1 MPHHGDG
8 PIPARIM
15 LVGEAWGYDEDR
27 EGRPF
32 VGASGQELNRMLH
45 EAGILRSECFVSN
58 VVNHRPENNDLSKW
72 IAFKKNQRTKEH
84 TPLGMEHQLWVLP
97 IVREGYRQ
105 LWAEIEMV
113 KPNLIVPFG
122 NLALWAL
129 TQKWGVTKWRGSHLR
144 AAKNF
149 APTLPTDPSTPK
161 VIPSIHPAAVLRE
174 WSQRGDVLED
184 LRRAK
189 RHMDSRIWSPPAL
202 NYRIR
207 PSFAHTMEV
216 LQGIA
221 AQLAAGLVWLDF
233 DIETKAGHIECFSIS
248 WSRTDAICVPLMDGR
263 GGDYWSEDEEA
274 QIIYF
279 LRAITTHKN
288 ARMRWQNGL
297 YDAQYT
303 YRWWH
308 FVPRGG
314 QDTMISQ
321 HALWSDKQKALYYQA
336 SLYCDWYVYWK
347 DEGKSSNPK
356 LTPEIRWK
364 YNCDDCVYTR
374 EVGEVEEQVVET
386 FSTRIIPSTGQPFW
400 PAARQM
406 HNFQQAMFWPVLK
419 AMTRGLRVIEDNCKK
434 LVMEV
439 QEQIAMRQQFMQDT
453 LGFQINIDSPKQM
466 QALFYSDLLQ
476 PVIMTRA
483 KKGVPAHPTCDDDA
497 LKKIGSREPL
507 LLPITNTVSDLRTLD
522 NFMEFLLARRGPDKR
537 MRCSFNIGGSESG
550 KSAPKTYRLSSSKD
564 AFGSG
569 GNLQTIPSEKSK
581 SVGKWGARQ
590 HFSMIGDPY
599 SLPNLR
605 SMYGPDPGFDFFD
618 QDLDRAD
625 LQVMA
630 WDADEPLLKEALK
643 KKVDLHLLNVYVL
656 DAKDPPPLEELVE
669 THPKYPDHRGPRKLK
684 REFAKVFC
692 HATDYLGK
700 SRTVA
705 AHTGRTIH
713 ETERAQ
719 KIYLGTYKGIAKWQ
733 QKIIDQVNKYQFV
746 ENRFGYRW
754 YIFDRIN
761 DQVMPEA
768 VAWIPQSTVSIVI
781 NKIWMSLF
789 QWRPESEWKLDVDSL
804 YEMFL
809 KPPGP
814 VEVLLQVHDSLAGQF
829 PSYRKAEILPRMQ
842 ELSQIIIPYDDPLI
856 IPTGIGTS
864 TVSWGEC

>member
-15 LVGEAWGYDEDR
+15 LVGEAWGEQ
-27 EGRPF
+27 EELHGRPF
-32 VGASGQELNRMLH
+32 VGASGEELNRMLH
-45 EAGILRSECFVSN
+45 EVGILRSECYVSN
-58 VVNHRPENNDLSKW
+58 VVNHRPQDNDLSHW
-72 IAFKKNQRTKEH
+72 IAFKKNQRTPQH
-84 TPLGMEHQLWVLP
+84 TPMGMEHQLWVLP
-97 IVREGYRQ
+97 IVREGYKQ
-105 LWAEIEMV
+105 LLTEIEMV
-113 KPNLIVPFG
+113 KPNIILTFG

-129 TQKWGVTKWRGSHLR
+129 TEKWGVTKWRGSHLR
-144 AAKNF
+144 AFGK
-149 APTLPTDPSTPK
+149 APEDSSAPK
-161 VIPSIHPAAVLRE
+161 VIPSIHPASVLRE
-174 WSQRGDVLED
+174 WSQRADVLED
-184 LRRAK
+184 LRRVK
-189 RHMDSRIWSPPAL
+189 RHMDSRVWSPPARK
-202 NYRIR
+202 YIIR
-207 PSFAHTMEV
+207 PRFEIVTATLYTLLDMLSS
-216 LQGIA
+216 GP
-221 AQLAAGLVWLDF
+221 VWMDF
-233 DIETKAGHIECFSIS
+233 DIETKSGHIECFSIS
-248 WSRTDAICVPLMDGR
+248 WSRTEAICVPLMDG
-263 GGDYWSEDEEA
+263 GPGYWSEEEEVKILWLVR
-274 QIIYF
+274 QVMS
-279 LRAITTHKN
+279 HKN
-288 ARMRWQNGL
+288 ARVRWQNGL

-303 YRWWH
+303 HRWWL

-321 HALWSDKQKALYYQA
+321 HTLWSDKQKALYYQA

-347 DEGKSSNPK
+347 DEGKSTNPK
-356 LTPEIRWK
+356 LTPEVRWK

-374 EVGEVEEQVVET
+374 EVGEVEQATVQM
-386 FSTRIIPSTGQPFW
+386 FATRAVGDPPRPYW
-400 PAARQM
+400 PDAERIHA
-406 HNFQQAMFWPVLK
+406 FQQAMFWPVLR
-419 AMTRGLRVIEDNCKK
+419 AMTRGLRVHEANASK
-434 LVMEV
+434 LIMEVME
-439 QEQIAMRQQFMQDT
+439 QKAIREQFMQDV

-466 QALFYSDLLQ
+466 QALFYEDLQQ
-476 PVIMTRA
+476 PKIMTRA
-483 KKGVPAHPTCDDDA
+483 KKGVPAHVTCDDDA
-497 LKKIGSREPL
+497 LKKIASREPL
-507 LLPITNTVSDLRTLD
+507 LLPLCNTIADIRTLD
-522 NFMEFLLARRGPDKR
+522 NFMEFLNARRGPDKR
-537 MRCSFNIGGSESG
+537 MRSSFNIGGSESG

-581 SVGKWGARQ
+581 SVGKWSQRQ

-605 SMYGPDPGFDFFD
+605 SMYCPDTGFEFFD

-700 SRTVA
+700 ARTVA

-719 KIYLGTYKGIAKWQ
+719 KIYLGTYSGIAKWQ
-733 QKIIDQVNKYQFV
+733 QRIIEQVNKYRFV

-809 KPPGP
+809 KPPSP

-829 PSYRKAEILPRMQ
+829 PSHMKSTLIPKIQ
-842 ELSQIIIPYDDPLI
+842 ELSQIVIPYDDPLI

-864 TVSWGEC
+864 AVSWGEC